1 MKETRGQWNPKLTM
15 GALKEHITSF
25 VSIAMDTLKT
35 PEMKIC
41 IADAFARDSCFAVIR
56 STDRQALVALGG
68 LNLEGIALNDG
79 EEPEVPGEVI
89 HVDEDR
95 AFSAFRNAD
104 DSASDYSDV
113 EEDEDG
119 SND

>member
-1 MKETRGQWNPKLTM
+1 MMKSVSSYFPVVS
-15 GALKEHITSF
+15 KEMHAGLLY
-25 VSIAMDTLKT
+25 VSNLRENERMKAMDAKKLAAA
-35 PEMKIC
+35 E
-41 IADAFARDSCFAVIR
+41 AVIR

-119 SND
+119 STD